1 MGQRGPRGAIV
12 ERQIETTEK
21 LTWRFTAE
29 QLRKRL
35 NLPGDA
41 ALSVSDADGFVCTV
55 TEKVPLT
62 ATATV
67 TKKRGAEAPKP

>member
-12 ERQIETTEK
+12 ERQVETTEK

-35 NLPGDA
+35 NLPDDA
-41 ALSVSDADGFVCTV
+41 AMSVADADGFVCRV
-55 TEKVPLT
+55 TDEIPLT

-67 TKKRGAEAPKP
+67 TKKRGTAAP

>member
-21 LTWRFTAE
+21 LTWRFTGE

-35 NLPGDA
+35 NLPDDA
-41 ALSVSDADGFVCTV
+41 AMSVTDGDGFVCTV
-55 TEKVPLT
+55 TDKTPLV

-67 TKKRGAEAPKP
+67 TKKRGPAAA

>member
-35 NLPGDA
+35 NLPDDA
-41 ALSVSDADGFVCTV
+41 AISATDPDGFVCHV
-55 TEKVPLT
+55 TEATPLV

-67 TKKRGAEAPKP
+67 TKKRGPAAP

>member
-35 NLPGDA
+35 NLPDDA
-41 ALSVSDADGFVCTV
+41 AMCVADNDGFVCHV
-55 TEKVPLT
+55 TETAPLV

-67 TKKRGAEAPKP
+67 TKRRGSAAP